1 MIKGKTYSSWPNS
14 WHPANTLLIVEQYA
28 MSIAVHYARQSIMT
42 WSEAS
47 NLSPYIFLDRNKLNF
62 FSTFTRQWHKNH
74 VFLFLHLR
82 CPFQS
87 FGELTVDVCE
97 CSGKSLFTYLC
108 LCIMIGRWWRL
119 LRCVEEALCFSVSSR
134 SVGQSDGIN
143 GWQRA
148 EWWGQWD
155 MRQGVKSLPC
165 RPLTH
170 SWEDWLL
177 ENIIN
182 SQRNHNY
189 LSSQDEF

>member
-1 MIKGKTYSSWPNS
+1 MPDKALWHEVKPKTCHNIFSWIEISWISLVRLRDIDTKIMCFHSSTYVALTDHLAS
-14 WHPANTLLIVEQYA
+14 WQWMYA
-28 MSIAVHYARQSIMT
+28 
-42 WSEAS
+42 
-47 NLSPYIFLDRNKLNF
+47 
-62 FSTFTRQWHKNH
+62 H
-74 VFLFLHLR
+74 VAGRL
-82 CPFQS
+82 
-87 FGELTVDVCE
+87 
-97 CSGKSLFTYLC
+97 SLFTYLC
-108 LCIMIGRWWRL
+108 LCMMIGRWWRL

-182 SQRNHNY
+182 SQRSHNY
-189 LSSQDEF
+189 LSSRYEF

>member
-1 MIKGKTYSSWPNS
+1 MN
-14 WHPANTLLIVEQYA
+14 
-28 MSIAVHYARQSIMT
+28 
-42 WSEAS
+42 WS
-47 NLSPYIFLDRNKLNF
+47 LFLDRNKLNF
-62 FSTFTRQWHKNH
+62 FSTFTRRWHKNR

-82 CPFQS
+82 CLYWS

-97 CSGKSLFTYLC
+97 RSGRLSLFTYLC
-108 LCIMIGRWWRL
+108 LCIVIGRWWRL
-119 LRCVEEALCFSVSSR
+119 EEALCFSVSSR

-189 LSSQDEF
+189 LSSQDKFLLCFRLFSILCLASHIIK